1 MPIYDF
7 RCRTCGHEFE
17 ALVRPQDTP
26 PQCPSCRGTD
36 LERLLSGFAVS
47 SAEKTAAAAL
57 DARKRQVRANKDK
70 IVADEEYRKEHE
82 GH

>member
-7 RCRTCGHEFE
+7 HCRACGHEFE
-17 ALVRPQDTP
+17 AISRAQDP
-26 PQCPSCRGTD
+26 PVACPSCRGQD
-36 LERLLSGFAVS
+36 LERLPSGFAVS
-47 SAEKTAAAAL
+47 SAEKTAAAAA

-70 IVADEEYRKEHE
+70 VIADEEYRKQHE